1 MISKTKGA
9 EIILLPI
16 LFILFSLGGAIFG
29 MSEEAIAFSMIMI
42 PLVIAMGYDSI
53 VGIMV
58 TYVST
63 QIGFATSWMNPF
75 SVAVAQGIAR
85 VPILSGSG
93 QVALTMPLMS
103 PLASMVGVS
112 KQVSVLTF
120 QLGDGFTNL
129 IVPTCGSLIAVLGV
143 AKLDWKKWAK
153 FQFKFQSILFIASII
168 VIAIAVMI
176 GY

>member
-75 SVAVAQGIAR
+75 SVAVAQGIAG

-93 QVALTMPLMS
+93 FRIILW
-103 PLASMVGVS
+103 
-112 KQVSVLTF
+112 VL
-120 QLGDGFTNL
+120 FT
-129 IVPTCGSLIAVLGV
+129 VLGV
-143 AKLDWKKWAK
+143 LYTMIYAKKVKK
-153 FQFKFQSILFIASII
+153 IH
-168 VIAIAVMI
+168 
-176 GY
+176 